1 MPPCGRGARSQAK
14 GHRVLTASAAA
25 GTARLNRTYPWVVLG
40 ISFTTVAAAF
50 GCRGAFALF
59 FVAVVEEFQ
68 WSRGLTAGALTLG
81 AAAWTVSA
89 PVWGRMLDRFGPRL
103 VFPAGAGL
111 MAAGFVVSGMT
122 ETVWQYYL
130 GMGLLVGLGFAALP
144 MTSQA
149 IVISNWFVRKRGM
162 AMGVAA
168 SGVGAGIFLVVPAA
182 ERLIVGL
189 GWRNAYLVLAG
200 VMLAAVVPLNLFFQR
215 RRPQDM
221 GLLPDLGA
229 TAVAGPKGAGAARTG
244 GWTLGRALRSSRFWV
259 LALGF
264 LLGAVPVHMVLVHQ
278 VAAMVDAG
286 FSRELGAAVLS
297 LTGLFTTFSM
307 IGMGMLSD
315 RTGREWA
322 YTIGS
327 MALTGGILLIL
338 FLDNVSEVFLVGLYP
353 PLFAVGFSSRQS
365 LYPTIAADIFHGP
378 HFGSIIGAAAL
389 FIGAGSGVGPWLAGY
404 LHDLSGDYA
413 SACWTAI
420 ALGLLSL
427 ACIWAAAPRKGVDP

>member
-1 MPPCGRGARSQAK
+1 MN
-14 GHRVLTASAAA
+14 ASPAD
-25 GTARLNRTYPWVVLG
+25 GTARLERTYPWVVLG

-68 WSRGLTAGALTLG
+68 WSRALSAGALTLG

-122 ETVWQYYL
+122 ETVWHYYL

-149 IVISNWFVRKRGM
+149 TVISNWFVRKRGM

-182 ERLIVGL
+182 ERLIMGL

-200 VMLAAVVPLNLFFQR
+200 ALLAAVVPLNLFFQR

-221 GLLPDLGA
+221 GLRPDLGA
-229 TAVAGPKGAGAARTG
+229 TAAAGPEGSGAARTG
-244 GWTLGRALRSSRFWV
+244 GWTLGTALRSSRFWV
-259 LALGF
+259 LALGY

-297 LTGLFTTFSM
+297 LTGLFTTFTM

-338 FLDNVSEVFLVGLYP
+338 FLDELSEVLLVGLYP
-353 PLFAVGFSSRQS
+353 PLFAVGFASRQS

-378 HFGSIIGAAAL
+378 HFGSIIGVAAL

-404 LHDLSGDYA
+404 LHDLSGNYA
-413 SACWTAI
+413 SACWTAV

-427 ACIWAAAPRKGVDP
+427 ACIWVAAPRKGVDP